1 MIVINVNSIDI
12 DILHV
17 FAPYRCSHEK
27 ASETNVLKILTKS

>member
-1 MIVINVNSIDI
+1 MIHINVNSLDI
-12 DILHV
+12 DILLV